1 MEIKETRKQK
11 KKKQSIE
18 MYEINK
24 KLNKHQIEIT

>member
-1 MEIKETRKQK
+1 MEIKETRKQ